1 MKRYGKDFDEK
12 ESLEYMATGTQGK
25 LKKVG
30 FESTTPIIRKSEAV
44 SIFTSN
50 LYIQML
56 KTHAFIYSRWYNFNF
71 RILTKQLIM
80 R

>member
-44 SIFTSN
+44 STFTSN
-50 LYIQML
+50 L
-56 KTHAFIYSRWYNFNF
+56 FIYTNAKNSCFHLLKVVQF
-71 RILTKQLIM
+71 
-80 R
+80 

>member
-30 FESTTPIIRKSEAV
+30 FESTTPIIRKSETV
-44 SIFTSN
+44 STFTSN
-50 LYIQML
+50 LYIY
-56 KTHAFIYSRWYNFNF
+56 KC
-71 RILTKQLIM
+71 
-80 R
+80 